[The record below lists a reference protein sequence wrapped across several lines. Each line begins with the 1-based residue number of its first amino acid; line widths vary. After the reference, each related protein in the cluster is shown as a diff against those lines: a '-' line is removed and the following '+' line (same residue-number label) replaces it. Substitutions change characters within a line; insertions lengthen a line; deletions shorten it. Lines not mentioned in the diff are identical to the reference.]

1 MELLQVVLTS
11 RRPKDRALPGALYTI
26 YNVCSL
32 QSGKYTAGSGTLTA
46 NLFFL
51 QTLLP
56 ALTARGSSSRATPRS
71 SHPAFRANLHPYMS
85 SRSHPRRQKPLLS
98 SDTLDA
104 P

>member
-26 YNVCSL
+26 YN
-32 QSGKYTAGSGTLTA
+32 
-46 NLFFL
+46 
-51 QTLLP
+51 TLLP

-71 SHPAFRANLHPYMS
+71 SHPAFRADLHPYMS